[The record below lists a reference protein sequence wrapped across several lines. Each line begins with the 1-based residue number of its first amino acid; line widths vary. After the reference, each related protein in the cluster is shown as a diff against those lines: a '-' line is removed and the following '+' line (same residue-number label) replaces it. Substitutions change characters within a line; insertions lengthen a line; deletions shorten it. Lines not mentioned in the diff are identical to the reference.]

1 MKSYEV
7 VVPRNLI
14 KKFYLHPEDFGDG
27 AYVVDLIN
35 GMYTDVF
42 YKENGDFITITNNK
56 ELISYLKSNESK
68 PRDYFYKN
76 GVFALRMIQSYDAD
90 LIKHW
95 KSKKAKKI
103 SYKISLKTSLPTK
116 FLLCFYWIEVGL
128 FTYNDNLLTLKIF
141 EKDLISPIDID
152 VAFNLI
158 VENSD
163 KIKKA

>member
-42 YKENGDFITITNNK
+42 YNENGDFITITNNK

-68 PRDYFYKN
+68 PRDYFYRN
-76 GVFALRMIQSYDAD
+76 GVFALRVIEDYDAD
-90 LIKHW
+90 LIKHC
-95 KSKKAKKI
+95 KSKKDD
-103 SYKISLKTSLPTK
+103 YKISLKSSLPTN

-128 FTYNDNLLTLKIF
+128 FTYKDNLLTLRVF
-141 EKDLISPIDID
+141 ENNLISPIDID

-158 VENSD
+158 VENNE